1 MKSDHLVTVGCRLS
15 RQKKNVKRKTYL
27 GHFRVQIFVFFYFKS
42 LSTYFIRLFL
52 RFLCMFLE
60 TFFSRRVSL
69 YFSLSTRFLLFV
81 FEISLRCYFFFH
93 YAFSRSKSIHTGV
106 GGCCCGYPPLP
117 ESMGSLAPLA
127 VMVTS
132 SMSWS
137 LRWGVQERARHSE
150 TSETK

>member
-1 MKSDHLVTVGCRLS
+1 MSKSSFFL
-15 RQKKNVKRKTYL
+15 
-27 GHFRVQIFVFFYFKS
+27 FQIS
-42 LSTYFIRLFL
+42 LSTYFVSFVSSVFVYVSRN
-52 RFLCMFLE
+52 
-60 TFFSRRVSL
+60 FFSRRVSL